1 MIKFNIHQ
9 DPPRKDG
16 KPAAR
21 HLRTVDLVPVENQEL
36 AREMHAVNPVFTAGT
51 SIGALSL
58 LARTLAELLAKGAA
72 VTIDDLGTFQPH
84 VEGDVE
90 EVASR
95 GSTRTRVN
103 NLRVG
108 SVEFRPD
115 SAFLE
120 AINRQARFEHILE
133 TRRTDIPDAELAA
146 FLTAH
151 FSTHSRLLRSQLE
164 SHFHLSKRRSL
175 DLLNQLVAAGRLHR
189 KGTRG
194 NMWYEMAE

>member
-1 MIKFNIHQ
+1 
-9 DPPRKDG
+9 
-16 KPAAR
+16 
-21 HLRTVDLVPVENQEL
+21 
-36 AREMHAVNPVFTAGT
+36 MHAVNPVFTAGT

-115 SAFLE
+115 PAFLR
-120 AINRQARFEHILE
+120 AINRQARFEHVLE
-133 TRRTDIPDAELAA
+133 TRRTDIPDAELSA

-151 FSTHSRLLRSQLE
+151 FSTHSRFLRSQLE
-164 SHFHLSKRRSL
+164 SHFRLSKRRSP

>member
-1 MIKFNIHQ
+1 MIKYNIHQ

-21 HLRTVDLVPVENQEL
+21 HLRTVDLVPVESQKL
-36 AREMHAVNPVFTAGT
+36 AHEMHKVNPIFTTGT
-51 SIGALSL
+51 SVGALGL

-95 GSTRTRVN
+95 GSARTRVN

-115 SAFLE
+115 PVFLE
-120 AINRQARFEHILE
+120 AINHQARFEHVLE

-146 FLTAH
+146 FLAAH

-175 DLLNQLVAAGRLHR
+175 TLLNQLVAAGRLHR
-189 KGTRG
+189 KGMRG

>member
-1 MIKFNIHQ
+1 MIKYNIHQ

-21 HLRTVDLVPVENQEL
+21 HLRTVDLVPVESQKL
-36 AREMHAVNPVFTAGT
+36 AYEMHAVNPIFTAGT
-51 SIGALSL
+51 SVGALGL

-90 EVASR
+90 DVASH
-95 GSTRTRVN
+95 GSSRTRVN

-120 AINRQARFEHILE
+120 AINRQARFEHVLE
-133 TRRTDIPDAELAA
+133 TRRTDIPDAELSA

-151 FSTHSRLLRSQLE
+151 FSTPSRLLRSQFE
-164 SHFHLSKRRSL
+164 SHFRLSKRRSL
-175 DLLNQLVAAGRLHR
+175 TLLNQLVAAGRLHR